1 MSARNI
7 ALSLVNLGPI
17 EYGVTKFDS
26 IPFGGNKAGL
36 LVGSILGNFVG
47 SITQQIEKMNASSLR
62 SHWE

>member
-7 ALSLVNLGPI
+7 ALSLVNIGPI
-17 EYGVTKFDS
+17 EYGLTKFDS

-36 LVGSILGNFVG
+36 LLRPIPGNFVG
-47 SITQQIEKMNASSLR
+47 SMTQQIEKMNASSLR